1 MAITLQ
7 KGQRID
13 LTKGNPT
20 LSNILIGLGWDPVQ
34 SSGGGGLLSSLF
46 GGGNKAPNVDC
57 DASVLMLQDDKITK
71 KEQLIYFGNLKSSCG
86 SVTHSGDNLTGE
98 GAGDDEQILVNLQDI
113 PSYINKLVFVVN
125 IYDCVRRKQ
134 DFGMLKNA
142 YIRVQNQDNGEQ
154 LLRFN
159 LSDDYSGKTS
169 LVVAEIYRHGSD
181 WKFGAIGDGTKDTNL
196 QEVVRS
202 YS

>member
-13 LTKGNPT
+13 LTKGNPK

-159 LSDDYSGKTS
+159 LSDDYSGKAS

-196 QEVVRS
+196 QELVRS

>member
-142 YIRVQNQDNGEQ
+142 YIRVQNQDNSEQ

-196 QEVVRS
+196 QELVRS

>member
-196 QEVVRS
+196 QELVRS

>member
-181 WKFGAIGDGTKDTNL
+181 WKFGANGDGTKDTNL
-196 QEVVRS
+196 QELVRS

>member
-159 LSDDYSGKTS
+159 LSDDYSEKTS

-181 WKFGAIGDGTKDTNL
+181 WKFGALGDGTKDTNL
-196 QEVVRS
+196 QELVRS

>member
-98 GAGDDEQILVNLQDI
+98 GAGDDEQILVSLQDI

-196 QEVVRS
+196 QELVRS

>member
-98 GAGDDEQILVNLQDI
+98 GAGDDEQISVNLQDI

-196 QEVVRS
+196 QELVRN

>member
-34 SSGGGGLLSSLF
+34 SSSGGGLLSSLF

-98 GAGDDEQILVNLQDI
+98 GAGDDEQVLVNLQDI

-196 QEVVRS
+196 QELVRN

>member
-1 MAITLQ
+1 
-7 KGQRID
+7 
-13 LTKGNPT
+13 
-20 LSNILIGLGWDPVQ
+20 
-34 SSGGGGLLSSLF
+34 LF

>member
-196 QEVVRS
+196 QEIVRS